1 MQTGHDT
8 INRLNHPE
16 KKERLKALSKL
27 MEGISKGE
35 ISRPPPGRSV
45 NNHIHT
51 FYSFSPYSPTMA
63 VWLSYTS
70 GLCAAGIMDHDSI
83 SGAEEFIEAGKI
95 TGLTTTIGL
104 ECRADFSFTPLKDRL
119 INHPNQRSLAY
130 IALHGIPHTQ
140 IQKVTDFFAPLLEE
154 RNKRNRLMVDRL
166 NSLINVHDLA
176 LDFTDDVLPLS
187 KHEEGGSVT
196 ERHILFALALRL
208 TARLATGNRMFS
220 FLNNNLHLRLNPEV
234 KKRLLD
240 SDSKFYSYDLLGA
253 LKSGLLER
261 IYIAAEA
268 ECLDIR
274 DILAF
279 AQSIG
284 AIAAYPYLGDIT
296 LSVTGDKKSQKFED
310 SYLDLLFSILKGLG
324 FNAVT
329 YMPTRNTPAQ
339 LKRVKKMCRQ
349 YSFFEISGED
359 INSPR
364 QSFICP
370 LLSQPDFRNLIDSTW
385 ALAGHEELAAKDLSL
400 AMFSK
405 ATREKYPGLDE
416 RIQSF
421 KAVGLTHHP
430 RKTEGKI

>member
-1 MQTGHDT
+1 MHTDHDT
-8 INRLNHPE
+8 IDRLNHPE
-16 KKERLKALSKL
+16 KKERLSALSKL
-27 MEGISKGE
+27 MERISQDQIK
-35 ISRPPPGRSV
+35 RPPPGKSV

-104 ECRADFSFTPLKDRL
+104 ECRTDFSATPLKGRR

-130 IALHGIPHTQ
+130 IALHGIPYTQ
-140 IQKVTDFFAPLLEE
+140 IQKVKNFFAPLLVE

-166 NSLINVHDLA
+166 NSLIATHNLSLDLA
-176 LDFTDDVLPLS
+176 DDVLPLS

-196 ERHILFALALRL
+196 ERHILFALALKL
-208 TARLATGNRMFS
+208 TTRFGTGNRLLS
-220 FLNNNLHLRLNPEV
+220 FLKDNLLLRLDPQIE
-234 KKRLLD
+234 KHLLD
-240 SDSKFYSYDLLGA
+240 SDNKFYRYDLLGA
-253 LKSGLLER
+253 LKSSLLEK
-261 IYIAAEA
+261 IYIAAA
-268 ECLDIR
+268 TECPDIR

-284 AIAAYPYLGDIT
+284 AIAAYAYLGDIT
-296 LSVTGDKKSQKFED
+296 LSVTGDKKSQEFED
-310 SYLDLLFSILKGLG
+310 SYLDLLFSTLKELG
-324 FNAVT
+324 FKAVT

-339 LKRVKKMCRQ
+339 LTRIKKMCRQ

-370 LLSQPDFRNLIDSTW
+370 LLAKPDFRNLIDSTW
-385 ALAGHEELAAKDLSL
+385 ALAGHEYQAAEDLSL
-400 AMFSK
+400 AMFST
-405 ATREKYPGLDE
+405 AALEKYPGLDE

-421 KAVGLTHHP
+421 KTVGLSHHP
-430 RKTEGKI
+430 RKNRR

>member
-8 INRLNHPE
+8 IDRLNHPE

-27 MEGISKGE
+27 MECISNGK
-35 ISRPPPGRSV
+35 ISRRKSV

-63 VWLSYTS
+63 LWFSYTS

-95 TGLTTTIGL
+95 TGLTTTTGL
-104 ECRADFSFTPLKDRL
+104 ECRADFSATPLKGRR
-119 INHPNQRSLAY
+119 INHPNQKSLAY
-130 IALHGIPHTQ
+130 IALHGVPYTQ
-140 IQKVTDFFAPLLEE
+140 IQKVKDFFAPLLEE
-154 RNKRNRLMVDRL
+154 RNKRNRLMADRL
-166 NSLINVHDLA
+166 NFLINTHGLS
-176 LDFTDDVLPLS
+176 LDFTDDVVPLS
-187 KHEEGGSVT
+187 KYEEGGSVT
-196 ERHILFALALRL
+196 ERHILFALALKL
-208 TARLATGNRMFS
+208 TTRFGTGNTLLS
-220 FLNNNLHLRLNPEV
+220 FLKDNLLLRLDPQIE
-234 KKRLLD
+234 KRLLD
-240 SDSKFYSYDLLGA
+240 SDNKFYSYDLLGA

-261 IYIAAEA
+261 IYIDAEA
-268 ECLDIR
+268 ECPDIR
-274 DILAF
+274 DVFAF

-339 LKRVKKMCRQ
+339 LKRVKEMCRQ

-370 LLSQPDFRNLIDSTW
+370 LLTQPDFRNLIDSTW
-385 ALAGHEELAAKDLSL
+385 ALTGHEELAAKDLSL
-400 AMFSK
+400 AMFST
-405 ATREKYPGLDE
+405 ATMEKYPGLDE

>member
-1 MQTGHDT
+1 MHTGHDT
-8 INRLNHPE
+8 IDRLNHPE

-35 ISRPPPGRSV
+35 ISRPAPGRSV

-51 FYSFSPYSPTMA
+51 FYSFSPYSPAMA

-70 GLCAAGIMDHDSI
+70 GLSAAGIMDHDSI

-95 TGLTTTIGL
+95 TGLPTTTGL
-104 ECRADFSFTPLKDRL
+104 ECRADFSATPLKGRR

-130 IALHGIPHTQ
+130 IALHGIPYTQ
-140 IQKVTDFFAPLLEE
+140 IQQVKALFDPLLKE
-154 RNKRNRLMVDRL
+154 RNKRNRLMVNRL
-166 NSLINVHDLA
+166 NSLVNTHDLS

-196 ERHILFALALRL
+196 ERHILFALALKL
-208 TARLATGNRMFS
+208 TTRFGTGNTLLS
-220 FLNNNLHLRLNPEV
+220 FLKDNFLLRLDPQIE
-234 KKRLLD
+234 KRLLN
-240 SDSKFYSYDLLGA
+240 SDNKFYSYDLLGA
-253 LKSGLLER
+253 LKSALLER
-261 IYIAAEA
+261 IYIDAKA
-268 ECLDIR
+268 ECLNIR
-274 DILAF
+274 GILTF

-310 SYLDLLFSILKGLG
+310 SYLDLLFSTLKDLG

-339 LKRVKKMCRQ
+339 LKRVKEMCRR

-370 LLSQPDFRNLIDSTW
+370 LLAQPDFHNLIDSTW
-385 ALAGHEELAAKDLSL
+385 ALAGHEVQAAKDLSL
-400 AMFSK
+400 AMFSA
-405 ATREKYPGLDE
+405 ATREKYPHLDE
-416 RIQSF
+416 RIQAF
-421 KAVGLTHHP
+421 KAVGFE
-430 RKTEGKI
+430 RYIKNRR

>member
-1 MQTGHDT
+1 MQTDYDT
-8 INRLNHPE
+8 IERLNHPE
-16 KKERLKALSKL
+16 KKERLNALSKL
-27 MEGISKGE
+27 MERISNGK
-35 ISRPPPGRSV
+35 INKPPPGESV

-63 VWLSYTS
+63 LWLSYTS

-95 TGLTTTIGL
+95 TGLTTTTGL
-104 ECRADFSFTPLKDRL
+104 ECRADFSATPLKGRR
-119 INHPNQRSLAY
+119 INHPNQKSLAY
-130 IALHGIPHTQ
+130 IALHGIPYTQ
-140 IQKVTDFFAPLLEE
+140 IQKIENFFAPLLEE

-166 NSLINVHDLA
+166 NSLINTHDLS
-176 LDFTDDVLPLS
+176 LNFTDDVLPLS

-196 ERHILFALALRL
+196 ERHILFALAHKLTTRL
-208 TARLATGNRMFS
+208 GTGNTLLS
-220 FLNNNLHLRLNPEV
+220 FLKDNLHLQLNPEV
-234 KKRLLD
+234 RKHLLD
-240 SDSKFYSYDLLGA
+240 SDNRFYSYDLLGA

-261 IYIAAEA
+261 IYIDAEA
-268 ECLDIR
+268 ECPDIR
-274 DILAF
+274 DILTF

-310 SYLDLLFSILKGLG
+310 SYLDLLFSTLKELG
-324 FNAVT
+324 FKAVT

-339 LKRVKKMCRQ
+339 LTRVKKMCRR

-370 LLSQPDFRNLIDSTW
+370 LLTQPDFRNLTDSTW
-385 ALAGHEELAAKDLSL
+385 ALAGHEYQAAENLSR
-400 AMFSK
+400 AMFST
-405 ATREKYPGLDE
+405 ATLEKYPGLDE
-416 RIQSF
+416 RIESF
-421 KAVGLTHHP
+421 KTVGLSHHP

>member
-1 MQTGHDT
+1 MHTGHDT
-8 INRLNHPE
+8 IDRLNHPE

-27 MEGISKGE
+27 MQRISKGE
-35 ISRPPPGRSV
+35 IKRPPPGSSV

-51 FYSFSPYSPTMA
+51 FYSFSPYSPAMA

-95 TGLTTTIGL
+95 TGLTTTTGL
-104 ECRADFSFTPLKDRL
+104 ECRADFSTTPLKGRR

-130 IALHGIPHTQ
+130 IALHGIPYTQ
-140 IQKVTDFFAPLLEE
+140 IQKVKDFFAPLLEE
-154 RNKRNRLMVDRL
+154 RSKRNRLMVDRL
-166 NSLINVHDLA
+166 NSLINTHELSI
-176 LDFTDDVLPLS
+176 DFTDDVLPLS

-196 ERHILFALALRL
+196 ERHILFALALKL
-208 TARLATGNRMFS
+208 TNRFGAGNSLLS
-220 FLNNNLHLRLNPEV
+220 FLQENLHLRLDPEV
-234 KKRLLD
+234 ENHLLA
-240 SDSKFYSYDLLGA
+240 SYNKFYNYDLLGA
-253 LKSGLLER
+253 LKSVLLER
-261 IYIAAEA
+261 IYIAAED
-268 ECLDIR
+268 ECPDVR

-284 AIAAYPYLGDIT
+284 AIGAYPYLGDIT

-310 SYLDLLFSILKGLG
+310 SYLDLLFSTLEDLG
-324 FNAVT
+324 FKAVT

-339 LKRVKKMCRQ
+339 LKRVKEMCSR

-370 LLSQPDFRNLIDSTW
+370 LLAQPDLRNLIDSTW
-385 ALAGHEELAAKDLSL
+385 ALAGHEYQAAKNLSL
-400 AMFSK
+400 AMFS
-405 ATREKYPGLDE
+405 TVTLEKYPGLAE

-421 KAVGLTHHP
+421 KIVGLSHHAKN
-430 RKTEGKI
+430 RR

>member
-8 INRLNHPE
+8 IDRLNHPG
-16 KKERLKALSKL
+16 KKERLRALSKL

-35 ISRPPPGRSV
+35 IKRPPPGKSV

-63 VWLSYTS
+63 VWLSNTS

-95 TGLTTTIGL
+95 TGLATTTGL
-104 ECRADFSFTPLKDRL
+104 ECRADFSATTLKGKL

-130 IALHGIPHTQ
+130 IALHGIPYTQ
-140 IQKVTDFFAPLLEE
+140 IEKVKAFFAPLLKE

-166 NSLINVHDLA
+166 NSLINTHELA
-176 LDFTDDVLPLS
+176 LDFTNDVLPLS

-196 ERHILFALALRL
+196 ERHILFALALKL
-208 TARLATGNRMFS
+208 TTRFGTGNTLFS
-220 FLNNNLHLRLNPEV
+220 FLEDNLLLRLDPQIE
-234 KKRLLD
+234 KRLLD
-240 SDSKFYSYDLLGA
+240 SDNRFYSYDLLGA
-253 LKSGLLER
+253 LKSGLLEKL
-261 IYIAAEA
+261 YIDAEA
-268 ECLDIR
+268 ECHDIG

-279 AQSIG
+279 TRIIG
-284 AIAAYPYLGDIT
+284 AIAAYSYLGDIT
-296 LSVTGDKKSQKFED
+296 LSVTGDKKSRKYED
-310 SYLDLLFSILKGLG
+310 SYLDLLFSTLNGLG
-324 FNAVT
+324 FQAVT

-339 LKRVKKMCRQ
+339 LKRVKEMCRR

-364 QSFICP
+364 QSFVCP
-370 LLSQPDFRNLIDSTW
+370 LLAQPDFRNLIDSTW
-385 ALAGHEELAAKDLSL
+385 ALAGHEEQAAKDLSL
-400 AMFSK
+400 GMFSA

-416 RIQSF
+416 RIQFF
-421 KAVGLTHHP
+421 KAVGLE
-430 RKTEGKI
+430 RYLKTEGKI

>member
-8 INRLNHPE
+8 IDRLNHPE

-27 MEGISKGE
+27 MECISNGK
-35 ISRPPPGRSV
+35 ISRRKSV

-63 VWLSYTS
+63 LWFSYTS

-83 SGAEEFIEAGKI
+83 SGAEEFIEAGKR
-95 TGLTTTIGL
+95 TGLTTTTGL
-104 ECRADFSFTPLKDRL
+104 ECRTDFSATPLKGRL

-130 IALHGIPHTQ
+130 IALHGIPYTQ
-140 IQKVTDFFAPLLEE
+140 IEKVKDFFTPLLKE
-154 RNKRNRLMVDRL
+154 RNKRNSLMVDRL
-166 NSLINVHDLA
+166 NSLINTHGLS
-176 LDFTDDVLPLS
+176 LDFTDDVVPLS
-187 KHEEGGSVT
+187 KYEEGGSVT
-196 ERHILFALALRL
+196 ERHILFALALKL
-208 TARLATGNRMFS
+208 TTRFGSGNRLLS
-220 FLNNNLHLRLNPEV
+220 FLKDNLLLRLDPQME
-234 KKRLLD
+234 KRLLD
-240 SDSKFYSYDLLGA
+240 SDNKFYSYDLLGA

-261 IYIAAEA
+261 IYIDAEA
-268 ECLDIR
+268 ECLDVR

-310 SYLDLLFSILKGLG
+310 SYLDLLFSTIKDLG
-324 FNAVT
+324 FKAVT

-339 LKRVKKMCRQ
+339 LKRVKKMCRR

-370 LLSQPDFRNLIDSTW
+370 LLAQPDFRNLIDSTW
-385 ALAGHEELAAKDLSL
+385 ALAGHEYQAAEDLSL
-400 AMFSK
+400 AMLST
-405 ATREKYPGLDE
+405 ATMEKYPGLDE
-416 RIQSF
+416 RIEFF
-421 KAVGLTHHP
+421 KAVGLSHHA
-430 RKTEGKI
+430 KKHKVKI

>member
-1 MQTGHDT
+1 MYTGHDT
-8 INRLNHPE
+8 IDRLNHPQ

-27 MEGISKGE
+27 MERISNGK
-35 ISRPPPGRSV
+35 ISRPPTGESV

-95 TGLTTTIGL
+95 TGLTTTTGL
-104 ECRADFSFTPLKDRL
+104 ECRADFSTTPLKGRR

-130 IALHGIPHTQ
+130 IALHGIPYTQ
-140 IQKVTDFFAPLLEE
+140 IQKVKDFFAPLLEK
-154 RNKRNRLMVDRL
+154 RNKRNFLMVDRL
-166 NSLINVHDLA
+166 NALINTHDLN

-187 KHEEGGSVT
+187 KHEEEGSVT
-196 ERHILFALALRL
+196 ERHILFALALKL
-208 TARLATGNRMFS
+208 TTRFGIGNTLLS
-220 FLNNNLHLRLNPEV
+220 FLKDNLLLRLDPQIE
-234 KKRLLD
+234 KRLLD
-240 SDSKFYSYDLLGA
+240 SDNKFYSYDLLGA

-261 IYIAAEA
+261 IYIAAEV
-268 ECLDIR
+268 ECPDIR
-274 DILAF
+274 DILTF

-310 SYLDLLFSILKGLG
+310 SYLDLLFSTLKDLG
-324 FNAVT
+324 FKAVT

-339 LKRVKKMCRQ
+339 LTRVKEMCRR

-364 QSFICP
+364 QSFICS
-370 LLSQPDFRNLIDSTW
+370 LLDKPDFRNLIDSTW
-385 ALAGHEELAAKDLSL
+385 ALAGHEYQTARDLSL
-400 AMFSK
+400 AMFST
-405 ATREKYPGLDE
+405 ATREKYPSLDE
-416 RIQSF
+416 RIESF
-421 KAVGLTHHP
+421 KTVGLSHHTKN
-430 RKTEGKI
+430 RR

>member
-1 MQTGHDT
+1 MQTCHDA
-8 INRLNHPE
+8 IDRLNHPE
-16 KKERLKALSKL
+16 KQERLKALSEL
-27 MEGISKGE
+27 MQRISKGK
-35 ISRPPPGRSV
+35 ISRPPPGKSV

-83 SGAEEFIEAGKI
+83 SGVEEFIEAGKI
-95 TGLTTTIGL
+95 TGLTTTSGL
-104 ECRADFSFTPLKDRL
+104 ECRADFSATPLMARL

-130 IALHGIPHTQ
+130 IALHGIPYTQ
-140 IQKVTDFFAPLLEE
+140 IEKVKKFFAPLLEE

-166 NSLINVHDLA
+166 NSLINTPDLG

-196 ERHILFALALRL
+196 ERHILFALTLKL
-208 TARLATGNRMFS
+208 TALFGTGNTLLS
-220 FLNNNLHLRLNPEV
+220 FLQENLHLWLDPEV

-268 ECLDIR
+268 ECLDVR

-279 AQSIG
+279 ARSIG
-284 AIAAYPYLGDIT
+284 AIAAYSYLGDIT

-310 SYLDLLFSILKGLG
+310 SYLDLLFSTIDDLG
-324 FNAVT
+324 FAAVT
-329 YMPTRNTPAQ
+329 YMPTRNTTAQ
-339 LKRVKKMCRQ
+339 LKRLKEMCRR

-359 INSPR
+359 INTPR
-364 QSFICP
+364 QSFVCP
-370 LLSQPDFRNLIDSTW
+370 LLDKPDFRNLIDSTW
-385 ALAGHEELAAKDLSL
+385 ALAGHEEQAAKDLSL
-400 AMFSK
+400 AMFSA

-421 KAVGLTHHP
+421 KAVGLTHHA
-430 RKTEGKI
+430 KTEGII